1 MKRGYMPQNK
11 KELEIISNEVKKS
24 IEGLSVVT
32 PSIFRTLFEERARE
46 HHVELDNEDEISHDV
61 LSSECSRLSSVQ
73 ETTYESANSLSQATA
88 NAIDAIKS
96 KDDKKLNQVLVETKK
111 LREELDKLKDSL
123 YKDQLTNA
131 YNRKWLYDKQLQE
144 NTNTF
149 LNSGIFAMLD
159 LNYFKEINDTHGHI
173 IGDKV
178 LLYITNE
185 LKKLGQPVI
194 RYGGDEFILLF
205 NENTDENKATN
216 ALSKLRESILS
227 KKLKAHESTFVVS
240 FSFGVTAFREGSI
253 LENVIETADKNMYHD
268 KIEIK
273 KRVTGI

>member
-1 MKRGYMPQNK
+1 MPTRE

-24 IEGLSVVT
+24 IEGLAVVT

-46 HHVELDNEDEISHDV
+46 HHVELEEEDEISHNV
-61 LSSECSRLSSVQ
+61 LSSECSRLASVQ
-73 ETTYESANSLSQATA
+73 ETTYESANSLSATTA
-88 NAIDAIKS
+88 DAIDAIKS
-96 KDDKKLNQVLVETKK
+96 KDDKKLNQVLIETKK

-131 YNRKWLYDKQLQE
+131 YNRKWLYDKKLQE
-144 NTNTF
+144 HTNTF
-149 LNSGIFAMLD
+149 LNDGIFAMID

-185 LKKLGQPVI
+185 LKKIGQPVI
-194 RYGGDEFILLF
+194 RYGGDEFIILF
-205 NENTDENKATN
+205 GENSDESK
-216 ALSKLRESILS
+216 ALSELNKLRENILS
-227 KKLKAHESTFVVS
+227 KKLKAHETTFVVS
-240 FSFGVTAFREGSI
+240 FSFGVTAFKKGSI
-253 LENVIETADKNMYHD
+253 LENIIETADKKMYHD